1 MCFADSHA
9 NGKHATSRA
18 PREFDPVRIPW
29 HHGVPGATTVAARV
43 PATPPQTH
51 GARVSLSPSCP
62 AGARGHPT
70 PSIEVRLDLS
80 LKVAKR
86 TRPARLGSWWAAAG
100 VGGHTDCAA
109 AIAGLDVPPL
119 SSIEER
125 RRRSISS
132 SSEHTSGASRSRCTE
147 ASSSPPCTRGRAGP
161 ASGGLRRVA
170 TALAST
176 VHARRSQRRRLGCTR
191 RRRTG
196 SFIPACRRWQQQ
208 HWRVA
213 QHPTAAG
220 AARWRAA

>member
-1 MCFADSHA
+1 MPGSAGAPRVARGNAACGRKAPSCVCATTSAVLAISTRWGGGVCFADSHA

-18 PREFDPVRIPW
+18 PRQFDPVRIPW

-132 SSEHTSGASRSRCTE
+132 SSERSAEASRSRCTPCWTCTLE
-147 ASSSPPCTRGRAGP
+147 AM
-161 ASGGLRRVA
+161 A
-170 TALAST
+170 T
-176 VHARRSQRRRLGCTR
+176 
-191 RRRTG
+191 
-196 SFIPACRRWQQQ
+196 
-208 HWRVA
+208 
-213 QHPTAAG
+213 
-220 AARWRAA
+220 

>member
-1 MCFADSHA
+1 MATRRAGAKRRLASARQQAPSWRSPRGGGGGVCFADSHA

-18 PREFDPVRIPW
+18 PREFDPVQIVAPRCARR
-29 HHGVPGATTVAARV
+29 HHCGSPGPCHTTTNTRC
-43 PATPPQTH
+43 T
-51 GARVSLSPSCP
+51 RLSLSNSLSCP

-119 SSIEER
+119 SSIEEQ

-132 SSEHTSGASRSRCTE
+132 SSERSAEASRSRCTPCWTCTLE
-147 ASSSPPCTRGRAGP
+147 AM
-161 ASGGLRRVA
+161 A
-170 TALAST
+170 T
-176 VHARRSQRRRLGCTR
+176 
-191 RRRTG
+191 
-196 SFIPACRRWQQQ
+196 
-208 HWRVA
+208 
-213 QHPTAAG
+213 
-220 AARWRAA
+220 

>member
-1 MCFADSHA
+1 MTNTASLY
-9 NGKHATSRA
+9 SRTLS
-18 PREFDPVRIPW
+18 RHVYDMICYVLC
-29 HHGVPGATTVAARV
+29 TTVAARV

-119 SSIEER
+119 SSIAEQ

-132 SSEHTSGASRSRCTE
+132 SSERSAEASRSRCTPCWTCTLE
-147 ASSSPPCTRGRAGP
+147 AM
-161 ASGGLRRVA
+161 A
-170 TALAST
+170 T
-176 VHARRSQRRRLGCTR
+176 
-191 RRRTG
+191 
-196 SFIPACRRWQQQ
+196 
-208 HWRVA
+208 
-213 QHPTAAG
+213 
-220 AARWRAA
+220 